1 MNIDSVSTARPAA
14 ARAAAGAL
22 AALALLGAA
31 ACSKKQPKPPAT
43 TVPVVVV
50 SASRADV
57 PFEVDANGVVAPV
70 STSAITAQV
79 DGLITHVYFRE
90 GQEVEKGA
98 LLFQIEDRPYRA
110 AYSQAL
116 ANLARDKETNAN
128 AQKEVSRYQ
137 QLVKQ
142 DYVTQEQADQQ
153 KATAGAALATVQAD
167 EAAVE
172 TAKFNLDNTK
182 IRAPIAGRTGGL
194 LVREG
199 NVVHA
204 GGTTPL
210 VVINQ
215 ISPILVRFPV
225 PATDL
230 PLIQKYGASG
240 QLPVTAVPAGTRQSA
255 ADTSGGPPGVSS
267 DASTDQAS
275 GVDPSAVNLIA
286 QLPPAHGTLYFI
298 DNSVDTL
305 TGTVMLKATFPN
317 TERSLWAGQ
326 FVSATLHLFDE
337 KNALVVPSEAVVTG
351 QQGTYVY
358 VVDSADQAQQR
369 KVSVERMEGTVAI
382 ITAGLRDGEKV
393 VRSGQSRLTSGAK
406 VKIASAA
413 DTGSAAGAPSAAGAR
428 GGDSAAKTKGGTG
441 TRGRRKPASQ

>member
-1 MNIDSVSTARPAA
+1 MSFDPVFTRRVIRSPLAVLLLAA
-14 ARAAAGAL
+14 AVGAC
-22 AALALLGAA
+22 AKTA
-31 ACSKKQPKPPAT
+31 QKPPAT
-43 TVPVVVV
+43 DVPVVVTLV
-50 SASRADV
+50 ARADV
-57 PFEVDANGVVAPV
+57 PFDVQANGVVAPV

-90 GQEVEKGA
+90 GQDVEKGA
-98 LLFQIEDRPYRA
+98 VLFQVEARPYQA
-110 AYSQAL
+110 AYQQAL

-128 AQKEVSRYQ
+128 AQKQVERYQ
-137 QLVKQ
+137 ALVKE

-153 KATAGAALATVQAD
+153 KATAGSSAATVQAD

-172 TAKFNLDNTK
+172 NARFNLDNTK

-225 PATDL
+225 PSTDL
-230 PLIQKYGASG
+230 PLIQKYGGSA
-240 QLPVTAVPAGTRQSA
+240 QLPVTALPGGVRQTPK
-255 ADTSGGPPGVSS
+255 DTAGGPPGMGG
-267 DASTDQAS
+267 DASPDQAS
-275 GVDPSAVNLIA
+275 GVDPAAVNLLAQIA
-286 QLPPAHGTLYFI
+286 PATGTLYFI

-317 TERSLWAGQ
+317 TEKMLWAGQ
-326 FVSATLHLFDE
+326 FVSTTLHLFVE
-337 KNALVVPSEAVVTG
+337 KNALVVPTEAVVTG

-358 VVDSADQAQQR
+358 VVDSARTAQQR
-369 KVSVERMEGTVAI
+369 KVGVERSEGNVSV
-382 ITAGLRDGEKV
+382 ITAGLRAGEQV

-406 VKIASAA
+406 VKITTAA
-413 DTGSAAGAPSAAGAR
+413 DTAGS
-428 GGDSAAKTKGGTG
+428 
-441 TRGRRKPASQ
+441 RRKPASE

>member
-1 MNIDSVSTARPAA
+1 MKIHFPLTAPLLRTPLL
-14 ARAAAGAL
+14 AL
-22 AALALLGAA
+22 AMAAALAG
-31 ACSKKQPKPPAT
+31 CSKKAARPPVQP
-43 TVPVVVV
+43 VPVTVA

-57 PFEVDANGVVAPV
+57 PFEIQANGVVSPL
-70 STSAITAQV
+70 STSAVTAQV
-79 DGLITHVYFRE
+79 DGIITHVYFRE
-90 GQEVEKGA
+90 GQDVVKGA
-98 LLFQIEDRPYRA
+98 LLFQIEPRPYQA
-110 AYSQAL
+110 AYQQAL

-128 AQKEVSRYQ
+128 AQKEVARYQ
-137 QLVKQ
+137 TLVKQ

-153 KATAGAALATVQAD
+153 RATAGASAATVQAD

-172 TAKFNLDNTK
+172 NAKFNLENTK

-215 ISPILVRFPV
+215 VSPITVRFPV

-230 PLIQKYGASG
+230 PLIQKYSGSG
-240 QLPVTAVPAGTRQSA
+240 QLPVTAVPGGARQSA
-255 ADTSGGPPGVSS
+255 QDTAGGPPGATGG
-267 DASTDQAS
+267 DTPEEQTS

-286 QLPPAHGTLYFI
+286 QLPPARGTLYFV

-317 TERSLWAGQ
+317 TEKSLWAGQ
-326 FVSATLHLFDE
+326 FVSTTLHLFNE
-337 KNALVVPSEAVVTG
+337 QHALVVPSEAVVTG

-358 VVDSADQAQQR
+358 VVDSASTAQQR
-369 KVSVERMEGTVAI
+369 RVSVERTQGNVAV
-382 ITAGLRDGEKV
+382 ITAGLRDGDRV
-393 VRSGQSRLTSGAK
+393 VRSGQSRLNAGAK
-406 VKIASAA
+406 VRVASAA
-413 DTGSAAGAPSAAGAR
+413 DSAGAR
-428 GGDSAAKTKGGTG
+428 PGAGMPGGDSSAR
-441 TRGRRKPASQ
+441 RGRGVRSGAGARTKTAASQ